1 MHGIRQQYENI
12 STMSQLGCEENT
24 KYRLHRRS
32 KPSGFVNSRRHDC
45 DNFEYFRIEE
55 GYIFDLKVRTGN
67 EKLTKFFCR
76 VKTFEQKKTTKIW
89 DKILEGSLEG
99 SCRTLTFK
107 TLHRFV
113 TRFTCKI
120 CELD

>member
-32 KPSGFVNSRRHDC
+32 KPSEFVNSRRHDC

-55 GYIFDLKVRTGN
+55 GYIFDLKVRT
-67 EKLTKFFCR
+67 
-76 VKTFEQKKTTKIW
+76 KKTTKIW

-120 CELD
+120 CELV